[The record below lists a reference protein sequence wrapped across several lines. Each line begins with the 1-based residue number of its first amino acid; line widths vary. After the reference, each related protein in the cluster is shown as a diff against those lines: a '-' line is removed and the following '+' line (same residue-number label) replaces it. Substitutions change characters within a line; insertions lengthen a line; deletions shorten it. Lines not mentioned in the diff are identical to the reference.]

1 MVNSDSGSSASSSA
15 PENVLATSL
24 HEVSLNDA
32 TAHANGN
39 VDASVAH
46 SETAAA
52 HSEMAAAQ
60 LPGELANGDNAEEE
74 AVHSN
79 SS

>member
-1 MVNSDSGSSASSSA
+1 MVNSDSGSGASSSA

-24 HEVSLNDA
+24 NEVSLNEA

-39 VDASVAH
+39 VNASEAH
-46 SETAAA
+46 SETAV
-52 HSEMAAAQ
+52 AQ

-79 SS
+79 SL